1 MIWNLIQ
8 KKNALMQ
15 IVLCKKKDKD
25 YDRLILKFSNIIKI
39 RRKLINGK
47 ETVLLVLPV
56 SFKIPWIPWNF
67 SNIRMMGRPIP
78 FERSMDPEL
87 EARKKF

>member
-25 YDRLILKFSNIIKI
+25 YDQLILKFSNIIKI
-39 RRKLINGK
+39 RKKLINGK
-47 ETVLLVLPV
+47 ESVLLIYSQYLR
-56 SFKIPWIPWNF
+56 IPWNS
-67 SNIRMMGRPIP
+67 SNLRMMGRPIP